1 MLSTGMESTS
11 FQSFRAA
18 VSARDHMQ
26 NTPEGSEAEPR
37 DAAAVV
43 CATDG
48 LVEAAKDASSGA
60 CAPLSWLIVGM
71 LVSDAVAAM
80 GSPLFWPI
88 CTSEGSGGSDGG
100 RDADGVLAG

>member
-1 MLSTGMESTS
+1 
-11 FQSFRAA
+11 
-18 VSARDHMQ
+18 
-26 NTPEGSEAEPR
+26 
-37 DAAAVV
+37 
-43 CATDG
+43 
-48 LVEAAKDASSGA
+48 
-60 CAPLSWLIVGM
+60 LIVGM